1 MTSPSISNPNDYSL
15 IIARLKALWYLDTNL
30 ERIGE
35 VEALF
40 DLLLTYPEELNRR
53 LEAQEARI
61 CRLEE
66 AVFGKK

>member
-1 MTSPSISNPNDYSL
+1 MNSPSINNPNNQRF
-15 IIARLKALWYLDTNL
+15 IIARLKALWYLDTDL

-40 DLLLTYPEELNRR
+40 DLLLAYPEELNRR
-53 LEAQEARI
+53 LEEQEARI

-66 AVFGKK
+66 AVFGKR